1 MKTTGLFG
9 RKFMDIESREAEV
22 APPGFNDVIV
32 KVRACGVCGTDL
44 NFLKQRE
51 GEAMPLGHEI
61 SAEVVEVGGGVTTVR
76 PGDSVVVED
85 CTLCGVCIDCKNGR
99 PDLCRNMFGLAGQSG
114 MGQHLNVRC
123 NSLVKYDGL
132 DHATAC
138 LTEPLT
144 VCLNA
149 VLAAEIPFRGSV
161 AVLGCGPLGLM
172 TAQLARL
179 QGAAFVAMTESDTG
193 SPLGRARAGL
203 ARKMDVDLVVDAG
216 REDVGRAIRER
227 HPGGVDRVI
236 VSAPPQSLHDAL
248 KIVRYGGLVAFYG
261 LHFGGQNK
269 IEVDINHLIFNKIT
283 LRPVFGEP
291 ALNFHRSIELLKA
304 GLIPAGDLITHA
316 FGPRDARRVLHAMVD
331 GAEPVIKAVMLPH
344 N

>member
-9 RKFMDIESREAEV
+9 RKSMALQVRETEL
-22 APPGFNDVIV
+22 APPRFDEAVV

-44 NFLKQRE
+44 NFLKQWE

-61 SAEVVEVGGGVTTVR
+61 AGEVVEVGEGVTGVK

-85 CTLCGVCIDCKNGR
+85 CTLCGVCPQCKNGR
-99 PDLCRNMFGLAGQSG
+99 PDLCRNLFGLDGQSG
-114 MGQHLNVRC
+114 MGQYLRVRQ
-123 NSLVKYDGL
+123 NSLVKYAGL
-132 DHATAC
+132 DAVTAC

-172 TAQLARL
+172 TAQVARL
-179 QGAAFVAMTESDTG
+179 QGAAFVAMTELDTS

-203 ARKMDVDLVVDAG
+203 ARKLGADLVVDAS
-216 REDVGRAIRER
+216 RDDVGQAVRA
-227 HPGGVDRVI
+227 HCPDGVDRVI
-236 VSAPPQSLHDAL
+236 VSAPPRSIPDAL
-248 KIVRYGGLVAFYG
+248 KIVRYGGLIAFFG
-261 LHFGGQNK
+261 LHFGGLNTV
-269 IEVDINHLIFNKIT
+269 EVDINHLIFNKIT

-291 ALNFHRSIELLKA
+291 ALNFGRSIELLKA
-304 GLIPAGDLITHA
+304 GLIPTGDLITHT
-316 FGPRDARRVLHAMVD
+316 FGLRDARRVLQAMAD
-331 GAEPVIKAVMLPH
+331 GTEPVIKAVMLPED
-344 N
+344 